1 MNVIRLTDEER
12 DVFVSE
18 RRLGMLTTLR
28 PGGAP
33 FSVPLWFGWDG
44 HEVEMFSTRKAPK
57 VTRLRADPRVSLLV
71 PNHPDE
77 SARWVLFE
85 GTAVIDEEGTAAATR
100 LFDKY
105 HPTATEKQRARTLS
119 SFEAADVVRVS
130 IVPNHITTY
139 AETF

>member
-1 MNVIRLTDEER
+1 MKVITLTDEER

-28 PGGAP
+28 SGGAP
-33 FSVPLWFGWDG
+33 FAVPLWFGWDR
-44 HEVEMFSTRKAPK
+44 HAIEMFSTRNAPK
-57 VTRLRADPRVSLLV
+57 VTRLRADPRSSLLV

-77 SARWVLFE
+77 HARWVLFE
-85 GTAVIDEEGTAAATR
+85 GAAIIDEEGTAAATR

-119 SFEAADVVRVS
+119 SFEAADVVRRS
-130 IVPNHITTY
+130 
-139 AETF
+139 